1 MKVIL
6 LLLFFSSFIGM
17 QCNKQKEE
25 ITSCVEQK
33 IEEIKREPVWNPAA
47 EVNEYIYQGKHV
59 YLFTGNCCDQF
70 NKLYDGSCTY
80 ICAPSGGIVG
90 GDGKCRDFY
99 TTAAPVRLVWKDPR

>member
-6 LLLFFSSFIGM
+6 LLLFLSSFIGM

-25 ITSCVEQK
+25 TPSCVKQK

-59 YLFTGNCCDQF
+59 YLFTSDCCDQF

-80 ICAPSGGIVG
+80 ICAPSGGNVG
-90 GDGKCRDFY
+90 GDGKCTDFY